1 MAFFSSKIDSIHAI
15 LSGCLSTLPIRTVD
29 PQSAI
34 SQPLH
39 CFPEDS
45 QQEVEDIIR
54 RMKPSTCVLDPFP
67 TALVKTNISIISPLI
82 TTVIDNSIQAGH
94 VPPALKT
101 AIIRPILKKLSLD
114 PEILANYRPISN
126 LPFLSKV
133 LEKAVSARL
142 QDHLKHNNLFERF
155 QSGFRS
161 AHSTETALMRVTN
174 DLLMTADAGSPSL
187 LILLELSAAF
197 DTVDHCILLNRL
209 HHTIGL
215 TDTALDW
222 FHLYLTDRTE
232 YVSIG
237 GARSG
242 THTVTCG
249 VPQGSVLGPTL
260 FTLYMLP
267 LGQIISCFGVS
278 FRCYADD
285 TQLYIKMDSSPS
297 ATLLPPSPLSLI
309 TTCLEEIKAW
319 MKHNFLQLNSSK
331 TEVIL
336 VGTPHQI
343 QSSSIT
349 SITFY
354 GQVIPLSTSV
364 TNLGV
369 IFDPHLTF
377 EAHIKRLCKNSFHHL
392 RNIAKLRP
400 SLSFPDAKKLIHAF
414 VSSRLDY
421 CNALLTGTT
430 DAPIDG
436 QPIAIR
442 R

>member
-1 MAFFSSKIDSIHAI
+1 M
-15 LSGCLSTLPIRTVD
+15 
-29 PQSAI
+29 SAI

-39 CFPEDS
+39 CFPEVS
-45 QQEVEDIIR
+45 QQGVEDIIR
-54 RMKPSTCVLDPFP
+54 KMKPSTCALDPFP

-82 TTVIDNSIQAGH
+82 TTVINYSIQAGH
-94 VPPALKT
+94 VPPVLKT

-142 QDHLKHNNLFERF
+142 QDHLKQNNLFERF

-187 LILLELSAAF
+187 LILLDLSAAF

-222 FHLYLTDRTE
+222 FHSYLTDRTE

-267 LGQIISCFGVS
+267 LGQIIHHFGVP
-278 FRCYADD
+278 FHCYADD
-285 TQLYIKMDSSPS
+285 TQLYIKMYSSPS
-297 ATLLPPSPLSLI
+297 ATLLSPSPFSTI
-309 TTCLEEIKAW
+309 TTCLEEIK
-319 MKHNFLQLNSSK
+319 
-331 TEVIL
+331 V
-336 VGTPHQI
+336 
-343 QSSSIT
+343 
-349 SITFY
+349 
-354 GQVIPLSTSV
+354 
-364 TNLGV
+364 
-369 IFDPHLTF
+369 
-377 EAHIKRLCKNSFHHL
+377 
-392 RNIAKLRP
+392 
-400 SLSFPDAKKLIHAF
+400 
-414 VSSRLDY
+414 
-421 CNALLTGTT
+421 
-430 DAPIDG
+430 
-436 QPIAIR
+436 
-442 R
+442 